1 MADREKIRTR
11 PASVLED
18 PSAQTIARTYADAL
32 LEAAKD
38 QGGGAEV
45 LDEMDAF
52 IEQILEKHPEFN
64 DILLS
69 SIVSRDDKVALIDRA
84 IAPHTSEIQAN
95 FLRVLAQHDR
105 LEILPLIV
113 SEARVK
119 FEKGAGKQRV
129 GVTSAIPLSDS
140 ARKKVYDQLNAAL
153 PFDPIVEEIVDPS
166 LLGGLIIRIGDTIHD
181 SSLRTR
187 MKQLRSSLQER
198 TLNEIQSGRDR
209 FGHN

>member
-1 MADREKIRTR
+1 MADREEVRTR

-38 QGGGAEV
+38 TGGGGDV

-52 IEQILEKHPEFN
+52 IEQILDKHPEFH
-64 DILLS
+64 DVLLS
-69 SIVSRDDKVALIDRA
+69 SIVSRDDKIALIDRA

-105 LEILPLIV
+105 LDILPLIV
-113 SEARVK
+113 SEARK
-119 FEKGAGKQRV
+119 KYEQGAGKQRV
-129 GVTSAIPLSDS
+129 SVTSAVPLSDS
-140 ARKKVYDQLNAAL
+140 ARKKVYDQLNGLL
-153 PFDPIVEEIVDPS
+153 PFDPIVQEIVDPS

-187 MKQLRSSLQER
+187 MKQLRASLQER